1 VSAPPVLFADRRY
14 VVLNKPAGLASHAG
28 PRGGASAEDWFGPLS
43 RRRDGPWLAH
53 RLDADTAGCLVVALR
68 KTALLEAQALFA
80 AGQVEK
86 VYWAVVEGRPDA
98 DAGQVADR
106 LVKRNGPEGW
116 RMVRDGG
123 GQAAVTDWR
132 LAGIAAADRA
142 DASDP
147 GALRLVGV
155 PDRRGPDLWH
165 GGCGGVAVAGA
176 LGPGAGDAGGVC
188 GGAGAGAYARAR
200 PAGRRLC
207 RLGRGGG
214 ARRGLERDRFKRG
227 RPEA

>member
-132 LAGIAAADRA
+132 LAGTDGARSWLELRPRTGRTHQIRVHCAWLGCPIVGDPIYGTVAAGGLQLLARSVRVPVTPAVYAVAPVPVHMQGHGLPGGAFAGWDEAGARAAD
-142 DASDP
+142 
-147 GALRLVGV
+147 
-155 PDRRGPDLWH
+155 
-165 GGCGGVAVAGA
+165 
-176 LGPGAGDAGGVC
+176 
-188 GGAGAGAYARAR
+188 
-200 PAGRRLC
+200 
-207 RLGRGGG
+207 
-214 ARRGLERDRFKRG
+214 
-227 RPEA
+227 